1 MTISLI
7 GASIAKVREALG
19 LTQSALARRC
29 GTSQSAIAMIEA
41 GDRNP
46 SFDMLLKI
54 KRALGVEW
62 VGLLREIE

>member
-1 MTISLI
+1 MTTTLI

-29 GTSQSAIAMIEA
+29 NTSQSAIAMIEA

-54 KRALGVEW
+54 KRALGVQW
-62 VGLLREIE
+62 AGLLRGIE